1 MSLAGELQDLVGAE
15 YGVSDWVTI
24 EQSRIQQ
31 FADATEDHQWIHV
44 DPDRAA
50 EGPFGRTIVH
60 GYLTLSLLPRYAPT
74 PDIDGVRM
82 GINYGLD
89 RVRFITP
96 IPVGARIRFRTTIVE
111 VTEFPGGA
119 QLKLKVTV
127 ELEDAERPACVV
139 ESLVRLY
146 E

>member
-1 MSLAGELQDLVGAE
+1 MSLLAEVEPLVGSE
-15 YGVSDWVTI
+15 FGVSDWVTI

-31 FADATEDHQWIHV
+31 FADATGDHQWIHV

-50 EGPFGRTIVH
+50 EGPFGGTIAH

-74 PDIDGVRM
+74 PEVAGVRM

-96 IPVGARIRFRTTIVE
+96 IPVGGRIRFRTMILE
-111 VTEFPGGA
+111 AAEFPGGV

-127 ELEDAERPACVV
+127 ELDGADKPACVV

>member
-1 MSLAGELQDLVGAE
+1 MSLAGELQNLVGTE

-50 EGPFGRTIVH
+50 EGPFGRTIAH

-96 IPVGARIRFRTTIVE
+96 IPVGSRIRFRTTIAE

-119 QLKLKVTV
+119 QLKLSVTV